1 MSIQQE
7 VELLKRIPLFSN
19 VQPSKLKLLAF
30 TSDRVTFLS
39 GEILFS
45 QGESGD
51 AAYVLLSGDGEIVID
66 TDRGPLVVSTVSAN
80 DIVGEI
86 AIFGNIPRT
95 ATVRAT
101 NDLVTLRISKEL
113 FHSLIDE
120 FPQVAVEMLRVMAG
134 RLDRTTEKLRE
145 QVNRNAAAA

>member
-30 TSDRVTFLS
+30 TSDRVTFLA

-45 QGESGD
+45 QGEAGD